1 MRYKHFFAPVASPST
16 RPVSAALKG
25 HARKLVAATIALTA
39 LALSGS
45 AAKAQTL
52 SVNGVTDLYSSG
64 YSNFAATQVGQSVTQ
79 NVPLL
84 VSGGTVT
91 ITSFSIPAPATLA
104 SGAAA
109 RTQQFK
115 TGALT
120 GCTVGT
126 AAAANSVCNISVTF
140 TPAYVGYQTSPLTV
154 VTNRGTFQFGLNGVG
169 VGPQAVLMPGILSSI
184 AGNGT
189 ASALTGSTAGTGTTY
204 TGDGG
209 QATAAQVN
217 SHGFSFDAL
226 GNLYEA
232 EFSALA
238 VRKITAAGVIS
249 TVAGASGRGS
259 CATTTAACGDGGAA
273 TAATFSKNLPDVA
286 FDSAGNMYIADLGD
300 NKVRR
305 VDAVSGNITTI
316 AGTGTQSETGD
327 GAAATAATLNTPE
340 AVVVDSQDNIYILDS
355 NASVPTGGTTT
366 PGATVRYIAH
376 NTGII
381 TTIAGVTAT
390 PCVAGTGQTCGD
402 GGPATAANIG
412 VAASFYVDQVTGN
425 YWIVDKT
432 ANRIRY
438 VSGSTVGSVA
448 KGTITTVAGTG
459 AQGYTGDGGAAT
471 AATFNQPHGI
481 WVDPAGDLY
490 ISDRGNNVVRFV
502 SSASGV
508 VTTMAGGGATCTA
521 SGNGSCGDGT
531 PANSATANLTPDDV
545 RLDSFGNLYVADQT
559 NFAIRK
565 ITQNPITL
573 TFPTVPVGNTAGP
586 LTASL
591 VDIGSS
597 TLTYTTPASGS
608 NAAVASA
615 DPDGSTTAAFAQ
627 ANTTTCGPIYST
639 STSGNTLG
647 AGATCNFVVTFTPKT
662 TAGNYTGTLIETDNS
677 FNAGATGNTVY
688 PTAATQLVSLVGAAT
703 QATATVGLATNP
715 NPSTYNQSVTLT
727 SAVTGSGT
735 LPTGTVTFSYTPAGS
750 TTAVTIGTAT
760 ISTTSGSSVA
770 TLNTSN
776 LPVGTDTILATY
788 NGDGTYVA
796 GTKSGTV
803 AQVVNPAPV
812 SADTLTVSPNPATTG
827 QTVTIS
833 FTVPTATGN
842 TAPSAATSVTFTY
855 TPPGST
861 TPITITAAVKG
872 TTANGVTTYTT
883 TTALLPIG
891 TDTITANF
899 TGDANYATGSQSTPE
914 TVNAVGA
921 VGQAVTV
928 ATNPTTVGSADTITY
943 SIPVVVGSQLPTGSV
958 SFVSGSTTLGS
969 ATFPATPTAVTCPV
983 GTGNCYTV
991 SISTT
996 ALPLTVSPATSTP
1009 VTGTYTAGGT
1019 SGYSSGTANT
1029 TVVVNQVSS
1038 AAETVTAANKT
1049 TTVGTADPLTYSI
1062 PVVTGVPAPA
1072 GTVTFASGSTNLGS
1086 ATWPA
1091 TPTTGTCPSGSGTCY
1106 LLADAPSPTNI
1117 PLTTAP
1123 ATSTPITATY
1133 TATAASGYAS
1143 GAPTTTVVVNPA
1155 GGSGDTL
1162 TVATNPTTFG
1172 ASDTLTFSIPVTS
1185 GAPAPAGSV
1194 VFTVGTTS
1202 LGTATWPAS
1211 PTASGG
1217 YYTLSLTTSALPV
1230 GSPTTVVGTYTATA
1244 ASGYGSAAPQATVTV
1259 NPVPLSND
1267 GISATPSATTSGNT
1281 VTIVFSVPTVN
1292 GTAPATTS
1300 SVTFTYVPSGSTTP
1314 VTIASA
1320 VKGVTA
1326 NGTTTY
1332 TTTSSTLPVG
1342 TDTVTG
1348 TFTGDTNYASGA
1360 LSTPVAISSNSTTDT
1375 VTATPATNTVGST
1388 ETITFSIPVVTGAS
1402 VPTGSV
1408 AFTSGSTSLG
1418 NATWNNPTPVACG
1431 TGTCYTISIT
1441 TTALP
1446 LTVAQSTS
1454 TPVLATYSAG
1464 TGSGYSSATATT
1476 TVVINQVAGGG
1487 DTVVAASG
1495 TISVGSPD
1503 ALTFYVPVVSGAPVP
1518 SGTVAF
1524 TSGSTNLGSATW
1536 PASPVTGSCAAGTCY
1551 ILADSPTPT
1560 NIPLTVAP
1568 ATSSPVTATYTA
1580 GSGSGYASTTATTS
1594 VVVTPASGTA
1604 DTLAAAPTTITYG
1617 ASDTLTFSIP
1627 VVSGA
1632 PAPTGTVTYSVG
1644 TTTLGTATWPANPT
1658 ATGGVYSLPFATTN
1672 LPVGSPTTVSAAFT
1686 PSSGS
1691 GYGTGTATTTVTVN
1705 TVPLS
1710 NDGISATPSATTSG
1724 NTVTIVFSVPTVNG
1738 TAPATTSSV
1747 TFTYVPSGS
1756 TTPVTIASAV
1766 KGVTANGTTT
1776 YTTTSTTL
1784 PVGTDTVTG
1793 TFTGDTN
1800 YAGGALSTPVAIS
1813 SNSTTDTVTAT
1824 PATNTVG
1831 STETITFS
1839 IPVVTGASVPTGS
1852 VAFTSG
1858 STSLGNATWNNPTP
1872 VACGTG
1878 TCYTISI
1885 TTTAL
1890 PLTVAPS
1897 TSTPVLATYS
1907 AGTGSGYSLATATTT
1922 VVINQVAGANDAV
1935 TAANSTTTV
1944 GTADPLTFSIPVVS
1958 GAPAP
1963 TGSVSFTSGTTN
1975 LGSATWPATP
1985 TTGTCPNG
1993 TGTCYLLLDNPSP
2006 TNIPLTVAPATS
2018 TPVTATYTAGSGSGY
2033 ASTTATTTVDVT
2045 PVGGTGG
2052 TLSVAN
2058 NPTTYGTPD
2067 TLTFSIPVT
2076 SGVPAPAGTVVFT
2089 AGSGTT
2095 TALGS
2100 ATWPSTP
2107 TAVNGFYTLSVSPS
2121 NIPVGS
2127 PTTLTAT
2134 FTPSAGS
2141 GYGALAPTANVTV
2154 NPVPVSSDS
2163 IAASPN
2169 PQTFGSAVTLVFSVP
2184 TANSTPPA
2192 GSTTVTFTNGST
2204 VLGTA
2209 NVTGVTA
2216 NGVTTYTTTTS
2227 ALPVGSDTVTGTF
2240 TGDTNYASGALSTVE
2255 VINAANGAAVLTA
2268 NPNPTTFGTP
2278 VTLTETIAP
2287 INGACPSG
2295 PTTFLNNGTAIG
2307 TGAITLQGTSCVAT
2321 LTTSNLPVGTDNI
2334 TATVPASN
2342 GFAAISSGPVAVTI
2356 NKAPASNNTLTTNP
2370 NPSSFGQTVTISLA
2384 VPTEAGTPATGTV
2397 TFYNNGTSIGTGTV
2411 TNGVATVT
2419 TATLPVGTDPIT
2431 ATYAGDANYATGTTG
2446 PVNQVVNAS
2455 NGTSNL
2461 TATPNPTTFG
2471 TPVTLTETITPING
2485 TCPTGPATFL
2495 NNGASIGTGA
2505 ITLQGTSCVAT
2516 LTTSTLPVGTDN
2528 ITATVPASNGFAAIS
2543 SGPVAVTINKAPASN
2558 NTLTTNPNPSTF
2570 GQAVTISLAVPT
2582 EGGVAATGTVT
2593 FYNNGTSI
2601 GTGTVTNGV
2610 ATLTTATLPVGT
2622 DPITATYTGDANY
2635 ATGTTGPVNQIVN
2648 ASNGTANLT
2657 ATPNPTTFGTPVT
2670 LTETIAPI
2678 NGTCPT
2684 GPATFLNNG
2693 TSLGTGA
2700 ITLQGTS
2707 CVATLT
2713 TSTLPVGTDNITA
2726 TVPAS
2731 NGFAAISSGPV
2742 AVTINKAPASNNT
2755 LTTNPNPSTF
2765 GQTVTIS
2772 LAVPTEA
2779 GTPATGTV
2787 TFYNNGA
2794 SIGTGTVTNGVA
2806 TLTTATLPV
2815 GTDPITATYAGD
2827 ANYAT
2832 GTTGPVNQVVNAAN
2846 GTATLTASPNP
2857 TTFGTPVTL
2866 TETIAPINGAC
2877 PTGPATFLNNGASIG
2892 TGAITLQG
2900 TSCVATLTT
2909 STLPVG
2915 TDNITATVPASGGF
2929 AAITSG
2935 PVAVTINK
2943 APASNNTLTTNP
2955 NPSTFGQTVTISLA
2969 VPTEGGVAATGTV
2982 TFYNNGTSIGTGTV
2996 TNGVATLTTA
3006 TLPVG
3011 TDPITATYAGDADYA
3026 TGTTGPVNQVVN
3038 ASNGAATL
3046 TANPNPTTFG
3056 TPVTLTET
3064 IAPINGTCPTGPATF
3079 LDNGTSIGTGAVSL
3093 VGTSCVATLTT
3104 STLPVGTDS
3113 ITATVPASGGFAA
3126 IASGPINVV
3135 VGKAAGVGDTLTTN
3149 PNPSTFGSPVVVT
3162 ETLPTVGGVAPTGTV
3177 TFYNNGTS
3185 IGTGTIVAGVATI
3198 TTSTLPAGTDPITA
3212 TYAGD
3217 ANYAIV
3223 TSGPVQQVVN
3233 TAGTAATLAAG
3244 PNPATFGTPV
3254 TLTEA
3259 ITPINGVCPAGPAT
3273 FLNNGTVIGT
3283 GVLTLTNGSCVAS
3296 ITNSTLPVGTD
3307 SITATVPASN
3317 GFTDIT
3323 SGPVALVINKANG
3336 ADTLT
3341 SSPNP
3346 SVFGTTV
3353 TITDTIPT
3361 VGGVAPT
3368 GTVNF
3373 YSFGTLIGPGT
3384 ITNGVATI
3392 TTATLPVGTDSLT
3405 GVYLGDSNY
3414 AQVTAGPVN
3423 QVVTAVSTVATLAA
3437 GPNPANFGTTVTIS
3451 ETIPVT
3457 NGTPATG
3464 TVTFFSNGTQIG
3476 TGTLVNGVATI
3487 TSSTLPVGTDAITAT
3502 YPGDTNYSKVSSG
3515 PVNEIINKANGAD
3528 VLTVNPDPAQ
3538 FGSVVTMVDT
3548 IPTVGG
3554 VTPTGTVSFYN
3565 NGVLIGT
3572 GTADSTGKATLTST
3586 TLPIGTD
3593 PITAVYN
3600 GDGNYAPVST
3610 GPVNETITQFNSLP
3624 VLSATPNPAQ
3634 FGTTVTL
3641 TESIPGVNGVTP
3653 TGSVTFTYNGTTLGT
3668 ATVVNGVATLTTTTL
3683 PIGTDPV
3690 SATYTG
3696 DTTYAPATSGPLNVV
3711 ITKNAAADTL
3721 TATPNPSIF
3730 GGAVTLTFT
3739 VPPVNG
3745 VAPTG
3750 TVSFYN
3756 GTTLLGTATV
3766 NAAGVATI
3774 TTTAL
3779 PYGTDTV
3786 VAQYPGDNNY
3796 APEAPTVTV
3805 NVTPV
3810 TPTSVVTVPT
3820 TPPVCGSSV
3829 TLTDT
3834 ITTVNGVALGGTVQF
3849 YVNGVAFGNPV
3860 PVPASGVVTLTSSTL
3875 PCTTD
3880 VITAVYTPPAGS
3892 PYGPS
3897 TGGPTT
3903 LNVLNPDF
3911 SIAATPPTQTVN
3923 PGDSATYTIS
3933 LSGVNVPFTSPVT
3946 LTATGLPPGA
3956 TVTFANPTYIPNAG
3970 PTTTTMTIVTSPTQ
3984 AMLQHGKS
3992 GGLNGVYYGLLLLPL
4007 LGIGSVRRKIRALPK
4022 GITYCLAAMALLGG
4036 LGAMTGCGGG
4046 YFGPAPNTYTITVT
4060 GTSGTLVH
4068 STTVTLTVR

>member
-1 MRYKHFFAPVASPST
+1 MRYKHFFAPVASPSI

-25 HARKLVAATIALTA
+25 HARKLLSTTIALTA
-39 LALSGS
+39 MALSGS

-126 AAAANSVCNISVTF
+126 AAAANAVCNISVTF

-184 AGNGT
+184 AGDGT
-189 ASALTGSTAGTGTTY
+189 ASALAGSTAGTGTTY

-259 CATTTAACGDGGAA
+259 CATTTGACGDGAAA

-286 FDSAGNMYIADLGD
+286 FDSAGNMYIADLG
-300 NKVRR
+300 NNRVRR

-327 GAAATAATLNTPE
+327 GKAATAATLNTPE
-340 AVVVDSQDNIYILDS
+340 AVVVDSQDNLYILDS

-366 PGATVRYIAH
+366 PGATVRFIAH
-376 NTGII
+376 DTGFIS
-381 TTIAGVTAT
+381 TIAGVTAT
-390 PCVAGTGQTCGD
+390 PCAAGTGQTCGD

-545 RLDSFGNLYVADQT
+545 RLDSFGNLYIADQT

-608 NAAVASA
+608 NAAVTSA

-662 TAGNYTGTLIETDNS
+662 TAGNYTGTLIETDDS

-715 NPSTYNQSVTLT
+715 NPSTYNQSVALT
-727 SAVTGSGT
+727 STVTGAGT
-735 LPTGTVTFSYTPAGS
+735 LPTGTVTFTYTPTGS

-803 AQVVNPAPV
+803 AQVVNLAPV
-812 SADTLTVSPNPATTG
+812 SADTLTVSPSPATTG

-891 TDTITANF
+891 TDTIIANF
-899 TGDANYATGSQSTPE
+899 TGDANYATGSLSTPE
-914 TVNAVGA
+914 TVNAIGP

-943 SIPVVVGSQLPTGSV
+943 SIPVVIGSQVPTGSV

-1038 AAETVTAANKT
+1038 AADAVTAANKT

-1194 VFTVGTTS
+1194 VFTVGSTS

-1259 NPVPLSND
+1259 NSVPLSND

-1320 VKGVTA
+1320 VKGVTS

-1348 TFTGDTNYASGA
+1348 TFTGDTNYAGGA

-1446 LTVAQSTS
+1446 LTVAPSTS
-1454 TPVLATYSAG
+1454 TPVLATYSSG

-1594 VVVTPASGTA
+1594 VVVTPASGTG
-1604 DTLAAAPTTITYG
+1604 DTLTAAPTTITYG

-1705 TVPLS
+1705 PVPLS

-1756 TTPVTIASAV
+1756 TTPVTITSAV

-1776 YTTTSTTL
+1776 YTTTSSTL

-1858 STSLGNATWNNPTP
+1858 STSLGNATWALPTP

-1907 AGTGSGYSLATATTT
+1907 SGTGSGYSSATATTT
-1922 VVINQVAGANDAV
+1922 VVINQVAGTSDAV

-1944 GTADPLTFSIPVVS
+1944 GSADPLTFSIPVVS

-1963 TGSVSFTSGTTN
+1963 TGSVSFTSGSTN

-1993 TGTCYLLLDNPSP
+1993 TGTCYLLADNPSP

-2100 ATWPSTP
+2100 ATWPATP
-2107 TAVNGFYTLSVSPS
+2107 TAVNGFYTLSISPS

-2127 PTTLTAT
+2127 PTALTAT
-2134 FTPSAGS
+2134 FTPTAGS
-2141 GYGALAPTANVTV
+2141 GYGASAPTANVTV

-2184 TANSTPPA
+2184 TANSTPPSA
-2192 GSTTVTFTNGST
+2192 ATTVTFTNGST

-2209 NVTGVTA
+2209 NITGVTA

-2227 ALPVGSDTVTGTF
+2227 GLPVGSDTVTGTL

-2255 VINAANGAAVLTA
+2255 VINAATGAATLTA

-2287 INGACPSG
+2287 IGGACPSG
-2295 PTTFLNNGTAIG
+2295 PATFLSNGTSIG
-2307 TGAITLQGTSCVAT
+2307 AGAISLVGGSCVAT
-2321 LTTSNLPVGTDNI
+2321 LTTSTLPVGTDNI

-2342 GFAAISSGPVAVTI
+2342 GFAAITSGPVAVTI
-2356 NKAPASNNTLTTNP
+2356 NKAPASNNTLTTSP
-2370 NPSSFGQTVTISLA
+2370 NPSTFGQTVTISLA

-2397 TFYNNGTSIGTGTV
+2397 TFYNNGASIGTGTV

-2495 NNGASIGTGA
+2495 NNG
-2505 ITLQGTSCVAT
+2505 
-2516 LTTSTLPVGTDN
+2516 
-2528 ITATVPASNGFAAIS
+2528 
-2543 SGPVAVTINKAPASN
+2543 
-2558 NTLTTNPNPSTF
+2558 
-2570 GQAVTISLAVPT
+2570 
-2582 EGGVAATGTVT
+2582 
-2593 FYNNGTSI
+2593 
-2601 GTGTVTNGV
+2601 
-2610 ATLTTATLPVGT
+2610 
-2622 DPITATYTGDANY
+2622 
-2635 ATGTTGPVNQIVN
+2635 
-2648 ASNGTANLT
+2648 
-2657 ATPNPTTFGTPVT
+2657 
-2670 LTETIAPI
+2670 
-2678 NGTCPT
+2678 
-2684 GPATFLNNG
+2684 

-2731 NGFAAISSGPV
+2731 NGFAAITSGPV

-2755 LTTNPNPSTF
+2755 LTTSPNPSTF

-2787 TFYNNGA
+2787 TF
-2794 SIGTGTVTNGVA
+2794 
-2806 TLTTATLPV
+2806 
-2815 GTDPITATYAGD
+2815 
-2827 ANYAT
+2827 
-2832 GTTGPVNQVVNAAN
+2832 
-2846 GTATLTASPNP
+2846 
-2857 TTFGTPVTL
+2857 F
-2866 TETIAPINGAC
+2866 
-2877 PTGPATFLNNGASIG
+2877 
-2892 TGAITLQG
+2892 
-2900 TSCVATLTT
+2900 
-2909 STLPVG
+2909 
-2915 TDNITATVPASGGF
+2915 
-2929 AAITSG
+2929 
-2935 PVAVTINK
+2935 
-2943 APASNNTLTTNP
+2943 
-2955 NPSTFGQTVTISLA
+2955 
-2969 VPTEGGVAATGTV
+2969 
-2982 TFYNNGTSIGTGTV
+2982 NNGTSIGTGTV

-3011 TDPITATYAGDADYA
+3011 TDPITATYAGDANYA

-3079 LDNGTSIGTGAVSL
+3079 LDNGTSIGTGAISL

-3104 STLPVGTDS
+3104 STLPVGTDN

-3126 IASGPINVV
+3126 IASGPISVV

-3149 PNPSTFGSPVVVT
+3149 PNPSTFGNPVVVT

-3283 GVLTLTNGSCVAS
+3283 GALTLTNGSCVAS
-3296 ITNSTLPVGTD
+3296 ITSSTLPVGTD

-3317 GFTDIT
+3317 GFADIT

-3437 GPNPANFGTTVTIS
+3437 GPNPANFGTTVTIT

-3554 VTPTGTVSFYN
+3554 VAPTGTVSFYN

-3572 GTADSTGKATLTST
+3572 GTVDSTGKATLTST

-3610 GPVNETITQFNSLP
+3610 GPVNETITQFSSLP

-3711 ITKNAAADTL
+3711 ITKSAAADTL

-3774 TTTAL
+3774 TTSAL

-3834 ITTVNGVALGGTVQF
+3834 ITAVNGVALGGTVQF
-3849 YVNGVAFGNPV
+3849 YVNGVAFGSPI